1 MSSHRPLV
9 QIPPWGT
16 MTTGDPP
23 ISPCTY
29 LPLVQIPPWGT
40 MTYDDWRSTDISVY
54 FFRSI
59 ACCIPVAVCSL
70 ISSYVAI
77 AA

>member
-1 MSSHRPLV
+1 MSSH
-9 QIPPWGT
+9 
-16 MTTGDPP
+16 
-23 ISPCTY
+23 

-77 AA
+77 AACDNLGEKECSLDCLSLEG